1 MDVIQE
7 FGNEF
12 RAYEIKSASQIHP
25 DFFKNMRYLKKLYGN
40 EMLSSQVIYDGERD
54 WNTDE
59 EGYMNY
65 SHWKENN
72 PWEK

>member
-1 MDVIQE
+1 
-7 FGNEF
+7 
-12 RAYEIKSASQIHP
+12 
-25 DFFKNMRYLKKLYGN
+25 MRYLKKLYGN